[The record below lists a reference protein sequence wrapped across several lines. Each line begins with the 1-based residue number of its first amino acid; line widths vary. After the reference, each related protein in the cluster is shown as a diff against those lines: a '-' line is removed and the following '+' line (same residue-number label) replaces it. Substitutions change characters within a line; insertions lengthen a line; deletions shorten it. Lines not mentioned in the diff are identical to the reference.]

1 MLTQEKVLKNAKKF
15 NDTGIKYGVVN
26 NELISMLGE
35 EFIVAPCTS
44 STNLYNAYEGGLIEH
59 IINTTKHALS
69 VNESL
74 PEEKQVDRDSLIRVC
89 LIHQIG
95 KSKMFVEQT
104 SKWHREN
111 KGEMYTWNEDLLSMS
126 VAERSIYYALKAGI
140 DLTEDEVYAVYN
152 YNSEFAQKP
161 LTSKGDKL
169 AAILRVANMIA
180 TIEEK

>member
-1 MLTQEKVLKNAKKF
+1 
-15 NDTGIKYGVVN
+15 
-26 NELISMLGE
+26 
-35 EFIVAPCTS
+35 
-44 STNLYNAYEGGLIEH
+44 
-59 IINTTKHALS
+59 
-69 VNESL
+69 
-74 PEEKQVDRDSLIRVC
+74 
-89 LIHQIG
+89 
-95 KSKMFVEQT
+95 MFVEQT